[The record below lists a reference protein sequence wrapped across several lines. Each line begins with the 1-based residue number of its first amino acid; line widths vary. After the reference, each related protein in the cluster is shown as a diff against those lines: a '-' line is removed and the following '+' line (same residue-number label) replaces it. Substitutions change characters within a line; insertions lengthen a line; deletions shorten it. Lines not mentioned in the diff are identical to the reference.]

1 MPSQSVTTSQ
11 ACSLSLASALFPGFN
26 ESPRTVISDVEK
38 EHTIL
43 LAPDVAPSDSA
54 ASFVARCELW
64 CTGAENTSRRNDV
77 CALHVCITDTLNA
90 AALVRLRA
98 LFPCARLLTN
108 FGVGLN
114 HIDLEAARAG
124 GFQVTNTPGVLTDAT
139 ADTALLLLLM
149 VSRRA
154 TEAWG
159 VMNKTG
165 RYEGW
170 APVDTRMGVSLAGK
184 TLGIVGL
191 GRIGRAFAERA
202 QAMGMNVV
210 ALASM
215 RDALSDSKAAVAS
228 ALASAPV
235 NDNERPIERLTEDEF
250 LARADVVSL
259 HCPLTPETR
268 GWLSAKRLATLC
280 KGAIVLNTARG
291 EVVDESALA
300 AALASG
306 HLFGAGI
313 DVFQGEPVLAPVLA
327 TAPNLTVLPH
337 IGSATW
343 ETRRAMGA
351 LNRTALV
358 DFLGT
363 KMMS

>member
-1 MPSQSVTTSQ
+1 MPSQFVPASRVSG
-11 ACSLSLASALFPGFN
+11 LSLASALFPGFN
-26 ESPRTVISDVEK
+26 ESPCTVILDAEK
-38 EHTIL
+38 EHAVL
-43 LAPDVAPSDSA
+43 LAPDVVPSDPA

-64 CTGAENTSRRNDV
+64 CTEPKNAERRNDV

-90 AALVRLRA
+90 GALARLRV

-114 HIDLEAARAG
+114 HIDLEAARER

-159 VMNKTG
+159 VIHKTG

-170 APVDTRMGVSLAGK
+170 APIDARMGVSLAGK

-202 QAMGMNVV
+202 QALGMKVV
-210 ALASM
+210 ALAST
-215 RDALSDSKAAVAS
+215 RAVPSDSTAAPTTAS
-228 ALASAPV
+228 A
-235 NDNERPIERLTEDEF
+235 NEVVESIERLAEGDF

-259 HCPLTPETR
+259 HCPLTAETR
-268 GWLSAKRLATLC
+268 GWLCAKRLAALRRGT
-280 KGAIVLNTARG
+280 IVLNTARG
-291 EVVDESALA
+291 EVVEEAALA

-306 HLFGAGI
+306 HLFGAGL
-313 DVFQGEPVLAPVLA
+313 DVFQGEPVLAPALA
-327 TAPNLTVLPH
+327 SAPNLTVLPH

-351 LNRTALV
+351 LNRAALV
-358 DFLGT
+358 GFLST
-363 KMMS
+363 